1 LGDIYSSRHPLAD
14 EIRKLAQESEI
25 PVNTEFCI
33 DVILDTL
40 RRTTYTAKAR
50 SISLAV
56 GFCTYAARLVESMGA
71 KEYYLQSLPGKG
83 VAIHKMLALAAPAL
97 FEDYIK
103 NSLAPSI
110 EKLKDYVEYALE
122 AVELLDRTVKVSDSK
137 REEVLNKAF
146 AMLQNFVQTV
156 KLASLRLGVE
166 LDKCKAIPENY
177 FTDFDLHIS
186 GTPDLIIECG
196 YGKPRALVI
205 EWKTYGTSPHPWEK
219 VQVYTYALLEAHRLG
234 YGVWRGIT
242 VTLREL
248 SELFR
253 AVTDGNPASV
263 AVVPV
268 IIRDSGFYGNHPAF
282 PSERAQVLSPSEVE
296 ELLKKIVVA
305 AAHLTMLRSAI
316 PEHFRNEVNEKCRAR
331 IKGYEGV
338 LYRWTP
344 RILDKHGNPKSRD
357 SKLCEL
363 CKELHPV
370 IYSVCPLFFGE
381 GPTKDVLDK
390 VFWDLRF
397 KIYRIHERALAPLK
411 AMQDIRREDVER
423 AANNGD
429 IIEYNMTEYHK
440 YILKTGDGRG
450 PKLVINYQS
459 TREKVKPLES
469 RFDVFE
475 DVEIFLPN
483 KLSPKHLKPDELYEK
498 YAGEIPY
505 LRFRRKIR
513 EYEDKPI
520 VEEGLEDRLIQ
531 IRTLRRGKPVLVLF
545 DDGTP
550 QRSSLNF
557 ALSLFGR
564 VDRVALDGDIV
575 LVEVTPISNAF
586 RFQFLTVAN
595 QIHYHDLRRAI
606 AVEVNVDL
614 TYLELQALLAL
625 QKAVKDSLKSQAP
638 EIENQINELKS
649 ILNKNRRDLFEL
661 IAKVF
666 YIVRRLQ

>member
-1 LGDIYSSRHPLAD
+1 LGGIYTSRHPLAD

-25 PVNTEFCI
+25 PVDTEFCV

-97 FEDYIK
+97 FEDYLK
-103 NSLAPSI
+103 NSSAPSA
-110 EKLKDYVEYALE
+110 EKLRGYSEYALE
-122 AVELLDRTVKVSDSK
+122 AVELLDHTVRVPDSK
-137 REEVLNKAF
+137 REEILNKTF
-146 AMLQNFVQTV
+146 KMLQNFVQTV
-156 KLASLRLGVE
+156 KLASFRLGLK

-186 GTPDLIIECG
+186 GTPDLIIECD
-196 YGKPRALVI
+196 YGRPRALVI
-205 EWKTYGTSPHPWEK
+205 EWKTYGTSPQFWEK

-234 YGVWRGIT
+234 YGVKHGIT
-242 VTLREL
+242 VTLSDL
-248 SELFR
+248 PELFR
-253 AVTDGNPASV
+253 AVADDNPASV
-263 AVVPV
+263 AVVPI
-268 IIRDSGFYGNHPAF
+268 IIRDSGFYSNHPAF
-282 PSERAQVLSPSEVE
+282 PSERAQVLDTNGVE

-316 PEHFRNEVNEKCRAR
+316 PEHFRNEVNEKCRAK

-344 RILDKHGNPKSRD
+344 RILDMYGNPKSRD

-381 GPTKDVLDK
+381 GPAKDVLDK

-411 AMQDIRREDVER
+411 AMQDIRKEVVER

-429 IIEYNMTEYHK
+429 VIEYDMANRRYGLRE
-440 YILKTGDGRG
+440 GDGRG
-450 PKLVINYQS
+450 PKLSIYYQS
-459 TREKVKPLES
+459 VGEKPKPIES
-469 RFDVFE
+469 LFDVFE

-483 KLSPKHLKPDELYEK
+483 KLSPNHLKSESLHNYI
-498 YAGEIPY
+498 GEIPY
-505 LRFRRKIR
+505 LRLKRKIR
-513 EYEDKPI
+513 KYEDKLV
-520 VEEGLEDRLIQ
+520 VEEGLEDRLIH

-557 ALSLFGR
+557 AVSLFGR
-564 VDRVALDGDIV
+564 VDRVTLDGNTV

-595 QIHYHDLRRAI
+595 QIHYHDLRRSI

-625 QKAVKDSLKSQAP
+625 QKAIKDGSKGQP
-638 EIENQINELKS
+638 PDIEKQINGLKP
-649 ILNKNRRDLFEL
+649 ILSKNRRGLFEL
-661 IAKVF
+661 IADVF
-666 YIVRRLQ
+666 CITRRSQ